1 MAGLGTIIEG
11 KNAVLSVLESG
22 RAIKISYLHQET
34 KSENFETILNLAKRN
49 KVEISAIKSKE
60 ACPLDLAPTSSTT
73 SALAFGDALAIALL
87 ESKGFTKKDFASLS
101 FSYFST
107 KLVVKS

>member
-60 ACPLDLAPTSSTT
+60 AWPYHPRHSIV
-73 SALAFGDALAIALL
+73 ALCNQ
-87 ESKGFTKKDFASLS
+87 KKTKKEKDMDKFANKN
-101 FSYFST
+101 FIEIGRAH
-107 KLVVKS
+107 V